1 MESPSPVICPRPWMS
16 VEIRGKGEHCSNFLW
31 NPNRTMTIDGRG
43 RFWSLFSVF
52 WRRRELR
59 VKQWELQNDTQ
70 PNLQKIHFG
79 WEPCLEAERNNA
91 NMSHSCLNFQ
101 THFNLCASL
110 FLPLSLQPHSKFLY
124 YLAFQNSYYWEDQST
139 LKEKVYAVWWSGC
152 AGNYMQKE
160 SESLETLSIVSL
172 QYRTMYLVVIGNELC
187 SQTHLL
193 GYFTS
198 LSPVSLIC
206 KMWVP
211 LLVS

>member
-1 MESPSPVICPRPWMS
+1 M
-16 VEIRGKGEHCSNFLW
+16 GKEHSSNFNAETQTELW
-31 NPNRTMTIDGRG
+31 LLTGGRLVTIFSLLEEKRVESEAARTPE
-43 RFWSLFSVF
+43 WYVA
-52 WRRRELR
+52 
-59 VKQWELQNDTQ
+59 Q
-70 PNLQKIHFG
+70 PGQKIHFG
-79 WEPCLEAERNNA
+79 ESPVWRQREITPTWVIVALI
-91 NMSHSCLNFQ
+91 SKL
-101 THFNLCASL
+101 HFNLCASL

-124 YLAFQNSYYWEDQST
+124 ASLSKFILLRRLST

-172 QYRTMYLVVIGNELC
+172 QYRTMYLVVIGNELL